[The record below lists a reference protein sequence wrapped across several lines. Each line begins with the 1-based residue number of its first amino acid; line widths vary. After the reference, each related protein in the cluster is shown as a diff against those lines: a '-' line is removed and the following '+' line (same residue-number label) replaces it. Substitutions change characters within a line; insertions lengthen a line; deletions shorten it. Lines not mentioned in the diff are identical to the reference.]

1 MEDVRRKKNLEA
13 TPTSTTEIYKHMQT
27 STNERS

>member
-1 MEDVRRKKNLEA
+1 MPEDKNLEA

-27 STNERS
+27 STHERS